1 MSKIM
6 KKESE
11 APSVPTGDGDGGSSG
26 SRIDRSTIIN
36 DRDESLDI
44 YLRQIGQLPMLSGE
58 ELVVLGQKI
67 DEASR
72 TFRAELA
79 CCGFVAN
86 ELVRLIGRCLGGE
99 NPADFFTPSSL
110 ALPELA
116 PKARLVTLEK
126 WKKELADFFAA
137 LSAEFQSEPVKGSTV
152 REEMARSIARF
163 DLTGD
168 YVEEFYDIVC
178 EYLRIAGIPLSG
190 KVPSYL
196 PQKQLDLVCRKLMM
210 RNDELVVFLPR
221 LNSARNRLMDIR
233 NQMIEANL
241 RLVISI
247 AQKYRNRG
255 LHFNDLI
262 QEGNLGLLRAIEKF
276 DFRLGHRFSTYASW
290 WIRQNIARAIA
301 EQSRIIR
308 IPSHMINTINAMNRA
323 EQCFIQQHDRLP
335 EVPELAA
342 ILEIPVARLGAI
354 RKMAWQTISLQA
366 PLAGQDDGS
375 VLEDIIADESGNG
388 PFREYARKILYD
400 KLYEMLNTLSERD
413 QQIIILRF
421 GLFGQ
426 EPLPLIEVSSRFK
439 LTRERIRQL
448 EAQILENMRRM
459 AQQNYFDGEIQTGE

>member
-1 MSKIM
+1 MP
-6 KKESE
+6 KKLQNQSE
-11 APSVPTGDGDGGSSG
+11 APSAPLAGNDGESV
-26 SRIDRSTIIN
+26 RVDRSSIIN

-44 YLRQIGQLPMLSGE
+44 YLRQIGQLPMLSGD
-58 ELVVLGQKI
+58 ELVILGQKI

-72 TFRAELA
+72 AFRAELA
-79 CCGFVAN
+79 RCGFVAN

-110 ALPELA
+110 ALPDLT
-116 PKARLVTLEK
+116 PKARLATLET
-126 WKKELADFFAA
+126 WKKNLADYFAA
-137 LSAEFQSEPVKGSTV
+137 LSSEFQADSAGQSGT
-152 REEMARSIARF
+152 REAMALTITRF

-190 KVPSYL
+190 KIPSYI

-210 RNDELVVFLPR
+210 RNEELLVFLPR

-323 EQCFIQQHDRLP
+323 EQRFIQQHDRLP

-342 ILEIPVARLGAI
+342 ILEIPVARLSAI

-426 EPLPLIEVSSRFK
+426 EPLPLIEVSGRFK

>member
-1 MSKIM
+1 MPKKL
-6 KKESE
+6 KKESGTSL
-11 APSVPTGDGDGGSSG
+11 APPADNDGGG
-26 SRIDRSTIIN
+26 AHLDRSSIIN

-44 YLRQIGQLPMLSGE
+44 YLRQIGRLPMLSGE

-79 CCGFVAN
+79 RCGFVAN

-110 ALPELA
+110 ELPELA
-116 PKARLVTLEK
+116 PKARLNTLEG
-126 WKKELADFFAA
+126 WKKELADHFAV
-137 LSAEFQSEPVKGSTV
+137 LSAEFQADSPKQTGI
-152 REEMARSIARF
+152 REEMANCIIRF

-190 KVPSYL
+190 KVPNYL

-210 RNDELVVFLPR
+210 KNDELVAFLPR
-221 LNSARNRLMDIR
+221 LNTTRNQLMDIR

-290 WIRQNIARAIA
+290 WIRHAISRALADKGRAVRLPVHMLDAHHKITQATRELSTRIGRAPTTDELSAATGISA
-301 EQSRIIR
+301 EKVDKLQGYLSDPSLSLDRAVSLEDDRRFVEMLHDPECATPTDRIIQESVNHR
-308 IPSHMINTINAMNRA
+308 
-323 EQCFIQQHDRLP
+323 
-335 EVPELAA
+335 
-342 ILEIPVARLGAI
+342 
-354 RKMAWQTISLQA
+354 
-366 PLAGQDDGS
+366 
-375 VLEDIIADESGNG
+375 VLEMIGQLKPIEADVL
-388 PFREYARKILYD
+388 RK
-400 KLYEMLNTLSERD
+400 
-413 QQIIILRF
+413 RF
-421 GLFGQ
+421 GLSGDR
-426 EPLPLIEVSSRFK
+426 ELTLKEIGENYK
-439 LTRERIRQL
+439 LSRERIRQIQEQALYKIRRAL
-448 EAQILENMRRM
+448 E
-459 AQQNYFDGEIQTGE
+459 QQNIS

>member
-1 MSKIM
+1 MP
-6 KKESE
+6 KKLKNESE
-11 APSVPTGDGDGGSSG
+11 APSSPLAGNDGESV
-26 SRIDRSTIIN
+26 RIDRSAIIN

-44 YLRQIGQLPMLSGE
+44 YLRQIGQLPMLSGD

-67 DEASR
+67 DESSR
-72 TFRAELA
+72 AFRSELA
-79 CCGFVAN
+79 RCGFVAS

-110 ALPELA
+110 ALPDLA
-116 PKARLVTLEK
+116 PKARLATLEA
-126 WKKELADFFAA
+126 WKKNLADHFAA
-137 LSAEFQSEPVKGSTV
+137 LSSEFQADSAGQPGT
-152 REEMARSIARF
+152 REAMALTITRF

-190 KVPSYL
+190 KIPAYI

-210 RNDELVVFLPR
+210 RNEELLVFLPR
-221 LNSARNRLMDIR
+221 LNTARNRLMDIR

-323 EQCFIQQHDRLP
+323 EQRFIQQHDRLP

-342 ILEIPVARLGAI
+342 ILEIPVARLSAI

-421 GLFGQ
+421 GLFGR
-426 EPLPLIEVSSRFK
+426 EPLPLIEVSGRFK